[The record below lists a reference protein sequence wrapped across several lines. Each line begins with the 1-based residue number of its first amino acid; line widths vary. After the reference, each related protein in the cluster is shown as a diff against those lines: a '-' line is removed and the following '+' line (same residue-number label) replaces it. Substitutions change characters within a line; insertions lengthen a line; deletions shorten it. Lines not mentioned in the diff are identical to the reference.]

1 MDLQKILPVK
11 ANWDETVWKGPIDF
25 IAAQA
30 VVKPESHPAQNP
42 EEAVAQ
48 ARVKVESQPA
58 QNPEEAVKTEPP
70 CAGAATYLNARQR
83 RKHAKELHEVGFA
96 VTLISTISAE

>member
-25 IAAQA
+25 IADQA
-30 VVKPESHPAQNP
+30 VVKTESHPAQNP

-48 ARVKVESQPA
+48 ARVKVA

-70 CAGAATYLNARQR
+70 CAGAATYSNARQR

-96 VTLISTISAE
+96 VTLISTIGAE